1 MNATTEATAVQRR
14 WASHTYA
21 RCCLLMLMGG
31 SVVTSCSLHV
41 MLSACGVC
49 PALCA
54 RSRGQQKQKKFY
66 RYVRTKQSSC
76 RESREIVLHTPN
88 GKKSFERLPRELQRC
103 SDGAPTSTDV
113 SGRVSRV
120 GILSVLRKIY
130 RTKRCTRKKTKDS
143 SLYMYICTAA
153 VHAYVC
159 IVVYEYTM
167 YTRAPGRFVCIYG
180 SNNDYHGAYLLTML
194 PR

>member
-1 MNATTEATAVQRR
+1 MGVTYIGTVLPADAYERQR
-14 WASHTYA
+14 
-21 RCCLLMLMGG
+21 CN
-31 SVVTSCSLHV
+31 VV
-41 MLSACGVC
+41 LSACYVIYLVYV
-49 PALCA
+49 PACVLV
-54 RSRGQQKQKKFY
+54 REGNKNRKNFTGT
-66 RYVRTKQSSC
+66 YVQSSPHA
-76 RESREIVLHTPN
+76 ENPGKSSYTLPTE
-88 GKKSFERLPRELQRC
+88 KKSFERLPRELQRC